1 MRRWRFLCAVQLGVM
16 LVTVWWQS
24 AIPQTPSLSPRQRLT
39 ALKFVGDGPC
49 FQCHY
54 RFADEWAS
62 VKGHSDK
69 IMAMTISDALAEALT
84 KALLAAPP
92 FSPMLPLSPSRPSS
106 CETCHGPGSRHVA
119 GLRDQIVRWRRFR
132 RPQDAADPQR
142 LDRTK
147 QETICLPCHAQI
159 FERRKENWAL
169 SPHRPKVVQVSAS
182 SQPVPSS
189 VSAVRPSPK
198 TPIPPKSLFPTCTD
212 CHEVH
217 HPRKIRAADLMRL
230 PMGQNCT
237 QAGCHQDIPH
247 KSSPTMRLHHPLRYE
262 TGKNKGMTIL
272 DWRKEGASY
281 ECGVCHTPHGNRKL
295 WQLRSFPEKPS
306 RRYLRLSEPEQIAED
321 FVTLCANCHTGKPNE
336 PRAIGYDITDH
347 GEVERKAWTKLHQTP
362 ELWSASWRKRRPFP
376 RPDAY
381 CVLCHGPNS
390 CAGACHR
397 AGTMPPNY
405 KPPDGW
411 GWRPGG
417 IYLHQPRKGGK
428 ATDNPTGTAAQKARW
443 ATEQALSQTF
453 TRRGAP

>member
-1 MRRWRFLCAVQLGVM
+1 
-16 LVTVWWQS
+16 
-24 AIPQTPSLSPRQRLT
+24 
-39 ALKFVGDGPC
+39 LKFVGDGPC

-92 FSPMLPLSPSRPSS
+92 FSPTLPLSPSRPSS

-169 SPHRPKVVQVSAS
+169 SPHRPK
-182 SQPVPSS
+182 
-189 VSAVRPSPK
+189 
-198 TPIPPKSLFPTCTD
+198 TPPTFLPTHLTDRRIFPTCTD

-230 PMGQNCT
+230 PMEQNCT
-237 QAGCHQDIPH
+237 QAGCHQDILR

-262 TGKNKGMTIL
+262 TGKT
-272 DWRKEGASY
+272 
-281 ECGVCHTPHGNRKL
+281 
-295 WQLRSFPEKPS
+295 
-306 RRYLRLSEPEQIAED
+306 
-321 FVTLCANCHTGKPNE
+321 
-336 PRAIGYDITDH
+336 RA
-347 GEVERKAWTKLHQTP
+347 
-362 ELWSASWRKRRPFP
+362 
-376 RPDAY
+376 
-381 CVLCHGPNS
+381 
-390 CAGACHR
+390 
-397 AGTMPPNY
+397 
-405 KPPDGW
+405 
-411 GWRPGG
+411 
-417 IYLHQPRKGGK
+417 
-428 ATDNPTGTAAQKARW
+428 
-443 ATEQALSQTF
+443 
-453 TRRGAP
+453 